1 VINIYPIGITQ
12 LSRDTVFGYSQ
23 EYATRTMSFNDQLH
37 NNDNKSIG
45 FYLNVPIFNGW
56 QVRNAISQAK
66 IQHDIAALNLES
78 EKRDLRKKIEQSW
91 ADAAAALKKY
101 NSSKDQ
107 VAAQEE
113 SFSYTTQKFDVGM
126 VTSFD
131 YSNSKNDLTRSQSLQ
146 LQAKYDYI
154 FKTTILDFYMGNP
167 IRIVRE

>member
-1 VINIYPIGITQ
+1 
-12 LSRDTVFGYSQ
+12 
-23 EYATRTMSFNDQLH
+23 MSFNDQLH

-56 QVRNAISQAK
+56 QVRNRISQAK
-66 IQHDIAALNLES
+66 IQHDIAQLNLET
-78 EKRDLRKKIEQSW
+78 EKRDLRKKIEQAW

-101 NSSKDQ
+101 NSSNEK
-107 VAAQEE
+107 VSAQQE

-131 YSNSKNDLTRSQSLQ
+131 YNNSKNDLTRAQSDLIQ
-146 LQAKYDYI
+146 SKYDYI